1 MLPVV
6 AALINAGL
14 GILGNAVATKGKDL
28 IEEKLGV
35 NITNLLG
42 TEEGKIKLL
51 TLQTQ
56 HEEFLIQQDVIK
68 RNQDLEEIK
77 IEQANTSDA
86 RDMQKEAL
94 KQQDVFSKR
103 FIYYLASC
111 WSFVSMVYIFMIT
124 FVNIPTSSVRFADTI
139 LGFLLGTIIA
149 TILNF
154 FFGSSTG
161 SHAKDTTLL
170 EAVKGGVGVK

>member
-1 MLPVV
+1 MIPVV
-6 AALINAGL
+6 AALVNAGL
-14 GILGNAVATKGKDL
+14 SILGNAVATKGKKV
-28 IEEKLGV
+28 IEDKLGV
-35 NITNLLG
+35 NIDNLLG
-42 TEEGKIKLL
+42 SEEGKIKLL
-51 TLQTQ
+51 TLQTE

-68 RNQDLEEIK
+68 RNQDLEELK

-103 FIYYLASC
+103 FIYYLAGA

-124 FVNIPTSSVRFADTI
+124 FVPIPPASTRFADTI

-154 FFGSSTG
+154 FFGSSSSSQEKNSTI
-161 SHAKDTTLL
+161 A
-170 EAVKGGVGVK
+170 EAIRGANK